1 MSPKKVKNIAASVRQ
16 RLLNL
21 SKSERRPFQEVL
33 QYYAMER
40 FLYRLSMSPHG
51 GKFVLKGAL
60 MLRAWRAPE
69 VRSTMDIDVLG
80 KASNEQAAVV
90 RQIQEILAVEVEP
103 DGIDFDAATVQAE
116 RITEDADY
124 AGIRIRFQGTLES
137 ARINMQIDVGFGD
150 VVFPEPEGHRL
161 AGLARLSSSSIAGL
175 QRESTIAEKF
185 EAMVKLGELNSRMKD
200 FFDIWLLSRTFG
212 FAGENLAEAIKRT
225 FDRRGTELP
234 ETITAFTPEVLRG
247 QASAMARL
255 HEETRGR
262 HGRSQLPRR
271 NLGDCRLPSPI
282 AQALHVG
289 AAMPD
294 RWVPPGPW
302 IPQNAKQPP

>member
-1 MSPKKVKNIAASVRQ
+1 MSPKKPKNIATSVRQ

-21 SKSERRPFQEVL
+21 SKSKRRPFQEVL

-51 GKFVLKGAL
+51 NKFVLKGAL

-69 VRSTMDIDVLG
+69 VRPTMDIDVLG

-116 RITEDADY
+116 RITDDADY
-124 AGIRIRFQGTLES
+124 AGVRIRFRGKLES
-137 ARINMQIDVGFGD
+137 ARINMQVDVGFGD
-150 VVFPEPEGHRL
+150 VVFPEPEAIVL
-161 AGLARLSSSSIAGL
+161 PTLLDFPAPEL
-175 QRESTIAEKF
+175 QGYSRESTIAEKF
-185 EAMVKLGELNSRMKD
+185 EAMVSLGELNSRMKD
-200 FFDIWLLSRTFG
+200 FFDIWLLSRTFDFNG
-212 FAGENLAEAIKRT
+212 NNLAEAIKRT

-234 ETITAFTPEVLRG
+234 ETITAFTPEF
-247 QASAMARL
+247 SAVKQVQWRAFV
-255 HEETRGR
+255 
-262 HGRSQLPRR
+262 RR
-271 NLGDCRLPSPI
+271 LGDERSIPDFAVVVSSIASFLLPL
-282 AQALHVG
+282 AQALYPG

-294 RWVPPGPW
+294 RWVAPGPW
-302 IPQNAKQPP
+302 IHRNAQ

>member
-1 MSPKKVKNIAASVRQ
+1 MSPKKPKNTAASVRQ

-69 VRSTMDIDVLG
+69 VRPTMDIDVLG

-90 RQIQEILAVEVEP
+90 RQIQEMLAVEVEP
-103 DGIDFDAATVQAE
+103 DGIDFDAATVQGE

-124 AGIRIRFQGTLES
+124 AGIRIRFRGTLES
-137 ARINMQIDVGFGD
+137 ARINMQVDVGFGD
-150 VVFPEPEGHRL
+150 VVFPEPEAIVL
-161 AGLARLSSSSIAGL
+161 PTLLDFPAPAL
-175 QRESTIAEKF
+175 QGYSRESTIAEKF
-185 EAMVKLGELNSRMKD
+185 EAMVSFGELNSRMKD
-200 FFDIWLLSRTFG
+200 FFDIWLLSRTFDFDG
-212 FAGENLAEAIKRT
+212 NNLAEAIKRT

-234 ETITAFTPEVLRG
+234 ETITAFTPEFSAVKQVQWRAFVRRLRDDSMIPDF
-247 QASAMARL
+247 AAVVSAMATFL
-255 HEETRGR
+255 
-262 HGRSQLPRR
+262 
-271 NLGDCRLPSPI
+271 SPI
-282 AQALHVG
+282 AQALLTG
-289 AAMPD
+289 APMPN
-294 RWVPPGPW
+294 RWAAPGPW
-302 IPQNAKQPP
+302 TP